1 MCVCVFVYVHLS
13 GKLNM
18 KLLTVVTFKDEINV
32 GMVQKAGDVP
42 YCLDI
47 YNMMHYM
54 YNRIFK

>member
-1 MCVCVFVYVHLS
+1 
-13 GKLNM
+13 M
-18 KLLTVVTFKDEINV
+18 KLLMVVTLKDEINV
-32 GMVQKAGDVP
+32 GMVQKAGDVL